1 VTPAE
6 AKSRLAGDPT
16 FDLWD
21 EAKQAWFCGRVVE
34 IQSAAERLKDPDYGP
49 SLARLKSSLRKTIA
63 ELGPLGGVAID
74 YLAGGLPFPNVS
86 HAIAE
91 LQAFEKTAKR
101 LLAMPKPVLTELTT
115 ATDDDPWGG
124 VSAGGDPGSRRKWR
138 NGVATAMVHELIEDA
153 GVAIARTG
161 KSIYSEGSPSMKLM
175 ARVLDCLDPK
185 KRPRKTD
192 TVLKRVVRTKGKKTP
207 KK

>member
-21 EAKQAWFCGRVVE
+21 EAKQAWFCGRVVA
-34 IQSAAERLKDPDYGP
+34 IRSAIEGMKGPDYGAL
-49 SLARLKSSLRKTIA
+49 LAKLKSSLRKSIA
-63 ELGPLGGVAID
+63 ALKPLELEAID
-74 YLAGGLPFPNVS
+74 YLAEGDMTGAL
-86 HAIAE
+86 IE
-91 LQAFEKTAKR
+91 LMAFEKIAKR
-101 LLAMPKPVLTELTT
+101 LLAMPKPDHLIELMTE
-115 ATDDDPWGG
+115 DGPECGY
-124 VSAGGDPGSRRKWR
+124 SGGDGPGGRRKWR
-138 NGVATAMVHELIEDA
+138 NGVVTAMAHELIEDA